1 MYSKNNLLEWKEAL
15 ERARQELIKKHTS
28 LSKTAEELKRQAQT
42 QEIKPWMNE
51 VSQLYGEESYN
62 FYHMIRLLR
71 RYNLL

>member
-15 ERARQELIKKHTS
+15 EQARQELIKKHTS